1 MEGNLATLVSFLI
14 DLVYKIQREDI
25 IDAYFYEFEAGVIK
39 NIPLCHSIQND
50 VIIWPFTLDRKYTVK
65 SGYKLLQ
72 NKQQASQP
80 RPSKTSVL

>member
-1 MEGNLATLVSFLI
+1 M
-14 DLVYKIQREDI
+14 
-25 IDAYFYEFEAGVIK
+25 IK

-50 VIIWPFTLDRKYTVK
+50 VIIWHFTLDGKYTVK